1 MHGQSASA
9 QQLITRS
16 LVAMTARSLLSSLIP
31 ALLVLLA
38 VTARADS
45 TPDVLALAKEMFPTA
60 DRIGE
65 FSGKPPA
72 AAVQLKGQELGYV
85 FFTEEVMPIPAYSGK
100 PINCLVGFDLRG
112 RIKGVRIVHHE
123 EPILVVGLSDKDLAR
138 FTAQYRELPITD
150 DIRIGGQQKPGR
162 SVIDGISGATIT
174 TMVINSTI
182 SQGVKKV
189 AAARELLTKE
199 DGGSFSFEEP
209 EPLWEQLWNAR
220 VPSIIILST
229 GLLLLLSILMFQ
241 DWLARHPTLLSQV
254 RTVYLVFTVVFIGWL
269 AAGQLS
275 IVNVLTFTNSLLHG
289 FSWESFLIDPMLFML
304 WSFVAF
310 TVLLWGRGVYCGWLC
325 PFGALQELLFRIAR
339 RMKLPEWEPPEIL
352 HERLTALKYLLL
364 LALFGLSLQS
374 LSSAE
379 RYAEVEPFK
388 TAFSMHFW
396 RDWPFVVYALALL
409 GLGLVVRKAYCRYL
423 CPLGAALTFPTRF
436 RIFDWLRRRKECGR
450 PCQICAQECEVRAIR
465 PTGEIIDNECHHCL
479 DCQVTY
485 WDDKKCPP
493 LVEKRKK
500 RERAAKL
507 SEHRVQE

>member
-1 MHGQSASA
+1 
-9 QQLITRS
+9 
-16 LVAMTARSLLSSLIP
+16 MTARSLVLILVV
-31 ALLVLLA
+31 ALLILLVA
-38 VTARADS
+38 GARAGS
-45 TPDVLALAKEMFPTA
+45 APDVLAMAQEMFPTA
-60 DRIGE
+60 DRVGQ
-65 FSGKPPA
+65 FNGKPPA
-72 AAVQLKGQELGYV
+72 AAVQLKGRDLGYV
-85 FFTEEVMPIPAYSGK
+85 FFTEDVMPIPAYSGK
-100 PINCLVGFDLRG
+100 PINCLVGFDLHG

-123 EPILVVGLSDKDLAR
+123 EPILLVGLSDRDLAR

-150 DIRIGGQQKPGR
+150 DIRIGGQEKPGR

-189 AAARELLTKE
+189 AAARGLLTRE
-199 DGGSFSFEEP
+199 NGGRFSFEEP
-209 EPLWEQLWNAR
+209 EPLWQQLWNAR
-220 VPSIIILST
+220 IPSIIILCI
-229 GLLLLLSILMFQ
+229 GLFLLLCILLFQ
-241 DWLARHPTLLSQV
+241 DWLARHPTLLLQV
-254 RTVYLVFTVVFIGWL
+254 RTLYLVFTVVFVGWL

-275 IVNVLTFTNSLLHG
+275 IVNVMTFTNSLLHG
-289 FSWESFLIDPMLFML
+289 FSWESFLIDPMLFLL

-325 PFGALQELLFRIAR
+325 PFGALQELLFRVAR
-339 RMKLPEWEPPEIL
+339 RLKLPEWEPPEIL
-352 HERLTALKYLLL
+352 HERLTALKYLIL

-374 LSSAE
+374 LGSAE

-396 RDWPFVVYALALL
+396 RDWPFVLYALLL
-409 GLGLVVRKAYCRYL
+409 LALGLVVRKAYCRYL

-450 PCQICAQECEVRAIR
+450 PCQTCARECEVRAIR
-465 PTGEIIDNECHHCL
+465 PTGEIIDNECHYCL

-507 SEHRVQE
+507 SQHRAQ